1 MNEPIPTMIVPT
13 LNGHKRLANLID
25 SVDYPVNDLV
35 IIDNGHS
42 NRGAYDLMCVY
53 DNPNIYK
60 THTISLPSNLGVA
73 ASWNLG
79 IKVFPWSEYW
89 CIVNDDVTFEPGA
102 LQLLEL
108 ASNERRIALVDSPQL
123 WCAFTLGESVVDR
136 VGLFDEAFYPAYFE
150 DNDYLRR
157 ATHILGNDVVN
168 YSAAK
173 VDHANSST
181 ICSGGLNVENA
192 RTFGNNL
199 KTFAAKKASGD
210 LGVIGWTVGARR
222 LNDWGSH
229 GAS

>member
-1 MNEPIPTMIVPT
+1 MSEPIPTMIVPT

-25 SVDYPVNDLV
+25 SVDYPVNDLL

-42 NRGAYDLMCVY
+42 NRGTYELMHIY
-53 DNPNIYK
+53 ENPMIYK

-79 IKVFPWSEYW
+79 IKVFAWSEYW

-108 ASNERRIALVDSPQL
+108 ASSDGRIALANSPEP
-123 WCAFTLGESVVDR
+123 WCAFTLGESVVDQ

-157 ATHILGNDVVN
+157 ATSILGDDVVN
-168 YSAAK
+168 HSAAR
-173 VDHANSST
+173 VEHDNSST
-181 ICSGGLNVENA
+181 IRSGGLNVENA
-192 RTFGNNL
+192 RTFANNAQ
-199 KTFAAKKASGD
+199 TFSAKKESGD
-210 LGVIGWTVGARR
+210 LGVIGWTVGGRR

-229 GAS
+229 GAP